1 MKSGERAS
9 QLARTMKTLP
19 SSFFLATVLLAI
31 ALSGCASM
39 TSSKEELQNIGENEG
54 VVFGSF
60 VINVEQSEGSESG
73 LGFLKGQKAANAT
86 YAVIFAKSGLNPLK
100 KRYLIRAIPEKEAV
114 FIRKLPVGQYQ
125 IEKISKEGFTN
136 LELELRDVNF
146 RVMPKQT
153 TYIGKV
159 IMQFPNRIMVGS
171 PVRVNVAD
179 AEQEATDSLRGE
191 HEKSL
196 SRVVKELATTR

>member
-1 MKSGERAS
+1 
-9 QLARTMKTLP
+9 MKTLP
-19 SSFFLATVLLAI
+19 FSFLLATVLLAI

-100 KRYLIRAIPEKEAV
+100 KRYVIRARPEKEAV

-136 LELELRDVNF
+136 LELELRNVNF

-159 IMQFPNRIMVGS
+159 IMQFPNRIMAGS

>member
-1 MKSGERAS
+1 
-9 QLARTMKTLP
+9 MKTLP
-19 SSFFLATVLLAI
+19 SSFLLATVLLAI

-39 TSSKEELQNIGENEG
+39 TSSKEELQSIGENEG

-73 LGFLKGQKAANAT
+73 LGFLKGQKAGNAT

-100 KRYLIRAIPEKEAV
+100 QRYVIRASPEKEAV
-114 FIRKLPVGQYQ
+114 FIRKLPAGQYQ

-136 LELELRDVNF
+136 LELDLRNVNF

-159 IMQFPNRIMVGS
+159 IMEFPNRIMVGS

-179 AEQEATDSLRGE
+179 AQQGATDSLRGE

-196 SRVVKELATTR
+196 STVVKELATTR

>member
-1 MKSGERAS
+1 
-9 QLARTMKTLP
+9 
-19 SSFFLATVLLAI
+19 
-31 ALSGCASM
+31 M
-39 TSSKEELQNIGENEG
+39 TSSKEELQSIGENEG

-60 VINVEQSEGSESG
+60 VINVEPSEGSESG

-86 YAVIFAKSGLNPLK
+86 YAVIFAKSELNPLK
-100 KRYLIRAIPEKEAV
+100 QRYVIRARPEKEAV

-136 LELELRDVNF
+136 LELELRNVNF

-159 IMQFPNRIMVGS
+159 IMQFPNRIMAGS